1 MVSTT
6 TRVQIDTYPGG
17 SVSVRRVLPSD
28 PGVDIP
34 ADILAAYTRAAVYLD
49 RAEAALLHAAGYH
62 LDADGDWTAPR

>member
-17 SVSVRRVLPSD
+17 AVSVRRVLPSD
-28 PGVDIP
+28 PGVDVP
-34 ADILAAYTRAAVYLD
+34 ADLLAAYRAAGAGLD
-49 RAEAALLHAAGYH
+49 HAKAALLHAAGYH